1 MEIAQ
6 LSLLPD
12 TLDRYMSEINRLPLL
27 SRDEESTL
35 ARRWRDHQDIDAAH
49 KLTCGHLRFV
59 VKIANEYRSY
69 GMRLLDLIQEGN
81 IGLMM
86 AVKKFDPERGIR
98 LITYAVWWIRA
109 YIQNFIIHSWSLV
122 KIGTTQAQKKLFF
135 KLSQAREAIRNL
147 TGDDDAEAIGRAL
160 ELRGS
165 AVEEMSGRMT
175 GRDQSL
181 DLERFEGAEET
192 FLDHLPDEREN
203 QEESLMRRQEET
215 RREATIA
222 AALAALNERERHIVH
237 ERILAE
243 VPRTLQDVADDYGI
257 TRERV
262 RQLEKNALEKLRK
275 LLAPLERIVLHGL
288 DGWNGSK
295 QINEN
300 AAAVL
305 NPCKS
310 VQSDFIRV
318 LNASKRNDG
327 PLTVVPFYFSSAT
340 CQRRSA

>member
-1 MEIAQ
+1 MELAQ

-27 SRDEESTL
+27 SRDEENTL

-49 KLTCGHLRFV
+49 QLTCGHLRFV
-59 VKIANEYRSY
+59 VKIANEYRAY

-165 AVEEMSGRMT
+165 AVEEMSGRMS
-175 GRDQSL
+175 GRDSSL
-181 DLERFEGAEET
+181 DLARFEGAEET
-192 FLDHLPDEREN
+192 FLDQLPDEREN
-203 QEESLMRRQEET
+203 QEDALMHRQEAT
-215 RREATIA
+215 RREKTIA
-222 AALAALNERERHIVH
+222 AALASLNERERRIVH

-275 LLAPLERIVLHGL
+275 LLAP
-288 DGWNGSK
+288 
-295 QINEN
+295 
-300 AAAVL
+300 A
-305 NPCKS
+305 
-310 VQSDFIRV
+310 
-318 LNASKRNDG
+318 
-327 PLTVVPFYFSSAT
+327 
-340 CQRRSA
+340 

>member
-1 MEIAQ
+1 MELAQ
-6 LSLLPD
+6 LSLMPD

-27 SRDEESTL
+27 SREEETTL

-49 KLTCGHLRFV
+49 QLTCAHLRFV
-59 VKIANEYRSY
+59 VKIASEYRSY

-81 IGLMM
+81 IGLML

-147 TGDDDAEAIGRAL
+147 TGDADAEEIGRHL

-165 AVEEMSGRMT
+165 AVEEMSGRMS
-175 GRDQSL
+175 GRDSSL
-181 DLERFEGAEET
+181 DLARFEGAEET

-203 QEESLMRRQEET
+203 QEEALMRRQEET
-215 RREATIA
+215 RREKTIA
-222 AALAALNERERHIVH
+222 AALSALNERERHIVH

-243 VPRTLQDVADDYGI
+243 VPRTLQDVADEYGI

-262 RQLEKNALEKLRK
+262 RQLEKNAMEKLRK
-275 LLAPLERIVLHGL
+275 LLTPA
-288 DGWNGSK
+288 
-295 QINEN
+295 
-300 AAAVL
+300 
-305 NPCKS
+305 
-310 VQSDFIRV
+310 
-318 LNASKRNDG
+318 
-327 PLTVVPFYFSSAT
+327 
-340 CQRRSA
+340 

>member
-6 LSLLPD
+6 FSLMPD

-27 SRDEESTL
+27 SRDKETTL
-35 ARRWRDHQDIDAAH
+35 ARRWRDGQEIEAAH
-49 KLTCGHLRFV
+49 QLTCGHLRFV

-86 AVKKFDPERGIR
+86 AVKKFDPDRGIR

-147 TGDDDAEAIGRAL
+147 TGDDDAEAIGEAL
-160 ELRGS
+160 ALRS
-165 AVEEMSGRMT
+165 AAVEEMSGRMA
-175 GRDQSL
+175 GRDASL
-181 DLERFEGAEET
+181 DIVRFEGAEET
-192 FLDHLPDEREN
+192 FLDHLADEREN
-203 QEESLMRRQEET
+203 QEEELMRRQEEGG
-215 RREATIA
+215 REKAISF
-222 AALAALNERERHIVH
+222 ALSALNDRERHIVH

-243 VPRTLQDVADDYGI
+243 VPRTLQEVADEYGI
-257 TRERV
+257 SRERV

-275 LLAPLERIVLHGL
+275 LLTPA
-288 DGWNGSK
+288 
-295 QINEN
+295 
-300 AAAVL
+300 
-305 NPCKS
+305 
-310 VQSDFIRV
+310 
-318 LNASKRNDG
+318 
-327 PLTVVPFYFSSAT
+327 
-340 CQRRSA
+340 

>member
-27 SRDEESTL
+27 SRDEESSL

-86 AVKKFDPERGIR
+86 AVKKFDPDRGIR

-165 AVEEMSGRMT
+165 AVEEMSGRMS
-175 GRDQSL
+175 GRDSSL
-181 DLERFEGAEET
+181 DLARFEGAEET

-215 RREATIA
+215 RREKTIA
-222 AALAALNERERHIVH
+222 SALAALNERERCIVH

-262 RQLEKNALEKLRK
+262 RQLEKNALQKLRK
-275 LLAPLERIVLHGL
+275 LLAP
-288 DGWNGSK
+288 
-295 QINEN
+295 
-300 AAAVL
+300 A
-305 NPCKS
+305 
-310 VQSDFIRV
+310 
-318 LNASKRNDG
+318 
-327 PLTVVPFYFSSAT
+327 
-340 CQRRSA
+340 

>member
-1 MEIAQ
+1 MELAQ
-6 LSLLPD
+6 LSLMPD

-27 SRDEESTL
+27 SRDQETTL

-49 KLTCGHLRFV
+49 QLTCAHLRFV

-81 IGLMM
+81 IGLML

-147 TGDDDAEAIGRAL
+147 TGDADAEEIGRHL

-165 AVEEMSGRMT
+165 AVEEMSGRMS
-175 GRDQSL
+175 GRDSSL
-181 DLERFEGAEET
+181 DLARFEGAEET

-203 QEESLMRRQEET
+203 QEEALMRHQEET

-222 AALAALNERERHIVH
+222 AALSALNERERHIVH

-243 VPRTLQDVADDYGI
+243 VPRTLQDVADEYGI
-257 TRERV
+257 SRERV
-262 RQLEKNALEKLRK
+262 RQVEKNAMDKLRK
-275 LLAPLERIVLHGL
+275 LLAP
-288 DGWNGSK
+288 
-295 QINEN
+295 
-300 AAAVL
+300 A
-305 NPCKS
+305 
-310 VQSDFIRV
+310 
-318 LNASKRNDG
+318 
-327 PLTVVPFYFSSAT
+327 
-340 CQRRSA
+340 

>member
-1 MEIAQ
+1 MELAQ
-6 LSLLPD
+6 LSLMPD

-27 SRDEESTL
+27 SREQETTL

-49 KLTCGHLRFV
+49 QLTCAHLRFV
-59 VKIANEYRSY
+59 VKIASEYRSY

-81 IGLMM
+81 IGLML
-86 AVKKFDPERGIR
+86 AVKKFNPERGIR

-147 TGDDDAEAIGRAL
+147 TGDADAEEIGRHL

-165 AVEEMSGRMT
+165 AVEEMSGRMS
-175 GRDQSL
+175 GRDSSL
-181 DLERFEGAEET
+181 DLARFEGAEET

-203 QEESLMRRQEET
+203 QEEALMRRQEET
-215 RREATIA
+215 RREKTIA
-222 AALAALNERERHIVH
+222 AALSALNERERHIVH

-243 VPRTLQDVADDYGI
+243 VPRTLQDVADEYGI

-262 RQLEKNALEKLRK
+262 RQLEKNAMEKLRK
-275 LLAPLERIVLHGL
+275 LLTPA
-288 DGWNGSK
+288 
-295 QINEN
+295 
-300 AAAVL
+300 
-305 NPCKS
+305 
-310 VQSDFIRV
+310 
-318 LNASKRNDG
+318 
-327 PLTVVPFYFSSAT
+327 
-340 CQRRSA
+340 

>member
-6 LSLLPD
+6 LSLMPD

-27 SRDEESTL
+27 SRDEENTL
-35 ARRWRDHQDIDAAH
+35 ARRWRDHKDIDAAH
-49 KLTCGHLRFV
+49 QLTCANLRFV

-81 IGLMM
+81 IGLML
-86 AVKKFDPERGIR
+86 AVKKFDPDRGIR

-122 KIGTTQAQKKLFF
+122 KIGTTQAQKRLFF

-165 AVEEMSGRMT
+165 VVEEMSGRLA
-175 GRDQSL
+175 GRDSSL

-203 QEESLMRRQEET
+203 QEELMMRRQEEGV
-215 RREATIA
+215 RERAI
-222 AALAALNERERHIVH
+222 ALALSALNERERQIVH

-243 VPRTLQDVADDYGI
+243 VPRTLQDVANDYGI

-275 LLAPLERIVLHGL
+275 LLAP
-288 DGWNGSK
+288 
-295 QINEN
+295 
-300 AAAVL
+300 A
-305 NPCKS
+305 
-310 VQSDFIRV
+310 
-318 LNASKRNDG
+318 
-327 PLTVVPFYFSSAT
+327 
-340 CQRRSA
+340 

>member
-6 LSLLPD
+6 LSLMPD

-27 SRDEESTL
+27 SRDEENTL

-165 AVEEMSGRMT
+165 AVEEMSGRMS
-175 GRDQSL
+175 GRDSSL
-181 DLERFEGAEET
+181 DLARFEGAEET

-203 QEESLMRRQEET
+203 QEEALMRRQEET

-262 RQLEKNALEKLRK
+262 RQLEKNAMEKLRK
-275 LLAPLERIVLHGL
+275 LLAP
-288 DGWNGSK
+288 
-295 QINEN
+295 
-300 AAAVL
+300 A
-305 NPCKS
+305 
-310 VQSDFIRV
+310 
-318 LNASKRNDG
+318 
-327 PLTVVPFYFSSAT
+327 
-340 CQRRSA
+340 

>member
-1 MEIAQ
+1 MELAQ

-27 SRDEESTL
+27 SRDEENTL

-147 TGDDDAEAIGRAL
+147 TGDADAEAIGRAL

-181 DLERFEGAEET
+181 DLERFAGAEET

-203 QEESLMRRQEET
+203 QEEALMRRQEET

-222 AALAALNERERHIVH
+222 AALAALNERERRIVH

-243 VPRTLQDVADDYGI
+243 VPRTLQDVADEYGI

-275 LLAPLERIVLHGL
+275 LLAP
-288 DGWNGSK
+288 
-295 QINEN
+295 
-300 AAAVL
+300 A
-305 NPCKS
+305 
-310 VQSDFIRV
+310 
-318 LNASKRNDG
+318 
-327 PLTVVPFYFSSAT
+327 
-340 CQRRSA
+340 

>member
-12 TLDRYMSEINRLPLL
+12 TLDRYMREINRLPLL
-27 SRDEESTL
+27 SRDEESAL
-35 ARRWRDHQDIDAAH
+35 ARRWRDHQDIAAAH
-49 KLTCGHLRFV
+49 QLTCGHLRFV

-165 AVEEMSGRMT
+165 AVEEMSGRMS

-181 DLERFEGAEET
+181 DLARFEGAEET

-203 QEESLMRRQEET
+203 QEELLMRRQEAK

-222 AALAALNERERHIVH
+222 AALSALNERERRIVH

-275 LLAPLERIVLHGL
+275 LLAP
-288 DGWNGSK
+288 
-295 QINEN
+295 
-300 AAAVL
+300 A
-305 NPCKS
+305 
-310 VQSDFIRV
+310 
-318 LNASKRNDG
+318 
-327 PLTVVPFYFSSAT
+327 
-340 CQRRSA
+340 

>member
-1 MEIAQ
+1 METAQ

-27 SRDEESTL
+27 SRDEENTL
-35 ARRWRDHQDIDAAH
+35 ARRWRDYKDVDAAH
-49 KLTCGHLRFV
+49 QLTCAHLRFV
-59 VKIANEYRSY
+59 VKIANEYRAY

-81 IGLMM
+81 IGLML

-147 TGDDDAEAIGRAL
+147 TGDDDAEEIGRAL

-165 AVEEMSGRMT
+165 AVAEMSGRMA
-175 GRDQSL
+175 GRDSSL

-203 QEESLMRRQEET
+203 QEEALMRRQEESG
-215 RREATIA
+215 REKAISIA
-222 AALAALNERERHIVH
+222 LSALNDRERHIVH

-243 VPRTLQDVADDYGI
+243 VPRTLQEVADEYGI

-275 LLAPLERIVLHGL
+275 LLAP
-288 DGWNGSK
+288 
-295 QINEN
+295 
-300 AAAVL
+300 A
-305 NPCKS
+305 
-310 VQSDFIRV
+310 
-318 LNASKRNDG
+318 
-327 PLTVVPFYFSSAT
+327 
-340 CQRRSA
+340 

>member
-6 LSLLPD
+6 LSLMPD
-12 TLDRYMSEINRLPLL
+12 TLDRYMSEINRLPLI
-27 SRDEESTL
+27 SREEETTL

-49 KLTCGHLRFV
+49 QLICGHLRFV

-81 IGLMM
+81 IGLML

-147 TGDDDAEAIGRAL
+147 TGDADAEEIGRHL

-165 AVEEMSGRMT
+165 AVEEMSGRMS
-175 GRDQSL
+175 GRDSSL

-203 QEESLMRRQEET
+203 QEEALMRRQEEG
-215 RREATIA
+215 RREETIA
-222 AALAALNERERHIVH
+222 TALAALNERERHIVH

-243 VPRTLQDVADDYGI
+243 VPRTLQDVADEYGI

-262 RQLEKNALEKLRK
+262 RQLEKNAMEKLRK
-275 LLAPLERIVLHGL
+275 LLAP
-288 DGWNGSK
+288 
-295 QINEN
+295 
-300 AAAVL
+300 A
-305 NPCKS
+305 
-310 VQSDFIRV
+310 
-318 LNASKRNDG
+318 
-327 PLTVVPFYFSSAT
+327 
-340 CQRRSA
+340 

>member
-27 SRDEESTL
+27 SRDEESAL
-35 ARRWRDHQDIDAAH
+35 ARRWRDDQDIDAAH

-160 ELRGS
+160 ELRGA
-165 AVEEMSGRMT
+165 AVEEMSGRMA
-175 GRDQSL
+175 GRDSSL

-215 RREATIA
+215 RREAAIS
-222 AALAALNERERHIVH
+222 AALAALNERERRIVH

-243 VPRTLQDVADDYGI
+243 VPRTLQDVAADYGI

-275 LLAPLERIVLHGL
+275 LLAPDV
-288 DGWNGSK
+288 NT
-295 QINEN
+295 
-300 AAAVL
+300 AAA
-305 NPCKS
+305 
-310 VQSDFIRV
+310 
-318 LNASKRNDG
+318 
-327 PLTVVPFYFSSAT
+327 
-340 CQRRSA
+340 

>member
-1 MEIAQ
+1 METAQ

-27 SRDEESTL
+27 SRDEENTL

-147 TGDDDAEAIGRAL
+147 TGDADAEAIGRAL

-181 DLERFEGAEET
+181 DLERFAGAEET

-203 QEESLMRRQEET
+203 QEEALMRRQEET

-243 VPRTLQDVADDYGI
+243 VPRTLQDVADDCGI

-275 LLAPLERIVLHGL
+275 LLAPV
-288 DGWNGSK
+288 
-295 QINEN
+295 
-300 AAAVL
+300 
-305 NPCKS
+305 
-310 VQSDFIRV
+310 
-318 LNASKRNDG
+318 
-327 PLTVVPFYFSSAT
+327 
-340 CQRRSA
+340 

>member
-35 ARRWRDHQDIDAAH
+35 ARRWRDHQDISAAH
-49 KLTCGHLRFV
+49 QLTCGHLRFV
-59 VKIANEYRSY
+59 VKIANEYRAY

-147 TGDDDAEAIGRAL
+147 TGDDDAEAIGHAL
-160 ELRGS
+160 ELRGA
-165 AVEEMSGRMT
+165 AVEEMSGRMA

-181 DLERFEGAEET
+181 DLARFEGAEET

-203 QEESLMRRQEET
+203 QEEALMRRQEEGG
-215 RREATIA
+215 REKAI
-222 AALAALNERERHIVH
+222 ALALSALNDRERHIVH

-275 LLAPLERIVLHGL
+275 LLAP
-288 DGWNGSK
+288 
-295 QINEN
+295 
-300 AAAVL
+300 A
-305 NPCKS
+305 
-310 VQSDFIRV
+310 
-318 LNASKRNDG
+318 
-327 PLTVVPFYFSSAT
+327 
-340 CQRRSA
+340 

>member
-1 MEIAQ
+1 MEMVQ

-27 SRDEESTL
+27 SQEEETIL
-35 ARRWRDHQDIDAAH
+35 ARRWRNDQDVNAAH
-49 KLTCGHLRFV
+49 QLTCGHLRFV
-59 VKIANEYRSY
+59 VKIANEYRAY

-86 AVKKFDPERGIR
+86 AVKKFDPDRGIR

-147 TGDDDAEAIGRAL
+147 TGDDDAEEIGRAL
-160 ELRGS
+160 ELRG
-165 AVEEMSGRMT
+165 AIVEEMSGRLA
-175 GRDQSL
+175 GRDTSL
-181 DLERFEGAEET
+181 NVERFEGAEET

-203 QEESLMRRQEET
+203 QEEALMRQQEESGW
-215 RREATIA
+215 EKAI
-222 AALAALNERERHIVH
+222 ALALSALNERERHIVH

-243 VPRTLQDVADDYGI
+243 VPRTLQEVADEYGI

-262 RQLEKNALEKLRK
+262 RQLEKNALDKLRK
-275 LLAPLERIVLHGL
+275 LLAP
-288 DGWNGSK
+288 
-295 QINEN
+295 
-300 AAAVL
+300 A
-305 NPCKS
+305 
-310 VQSDFIRV
+310 
-318 LNASKRNDG
+318 
-327 PLTVVPFYFSSAT
+327 
-340 CQRRSA
+340 

>member
-1 MEIAQ
+1 MELAQ
-6 LSLLPD
+6 LSLMPD

-27 SRDEESTL
+27 SRDEEIAL
-35 ARRWRDHQDIDAAH
+35 ARRWRDDQEISAAH
-49 KLTCGHLRFV
+49 QLTCGHLRFV

-147 TGDDDAEAIGRAL
+147 TGDADAEAIGQAL
-160 ELRGS
+160 ALRGS
-165 AVEEMSGRMT
+165 AVEEMTGRMSGRD
-175 GRDQSL
+175 RSL
-181 DLERFEGAEET
+181 DLARFEGEEET
-192 FLDHLPDEREN
+192 FLDQLPDEREN
-203 QEESLMRRQEET
+203 QEERLMRRQEEGG
-215 RREATIA
+215 REETIA
-222 AALAALNERERHIVH
+222 VALAALNERERHIVH

-275 LLAPLERIVLHGL
+275 LLAP
-288 DGWNGSK
+288 
-295 QINEN
+295 
-300 AAAVL
+300 A
-305 NPCKS
+305 
-310 VQSDFIRV
+310 
-318 LNASKRNDG
+318 
-327 PLTVVPFYFSSAT
+327 
-340 CQRRSA
+340 

>member
-6 LSLLPD
+6 LSLMPD

-27 SRDEESTL
+27 SRDEENTL

-135 KLSQAREAIRNL
+135 KLSQTREAIRNL

-165 AVEEMSGRMT
+165 AVEEMSGRMS
-175 GRDQSL
+175 GRDSSL
-181 DLERFEGAEET
+181 DLARFEGAEET

-203 QEESLMRRQEET
+203 QEEALMRRQEET

-262 RQLEKNALEKLRK
+262 RQLEKNAMEKLRK
-275 LLAPLERIVLHGL
+275 LLAP
-288 DGWNGSK
+288 
-295 QINEN
+295 
-300 AAAVL
+300 A
-305 NPCKS
+305 
-310 VQSDFIRV
+310 
-318 LNASKRNDG
+318 
-327 PLTVVPFYFSSAT
+327 
-340 CQRRSA
+340 